1 MALINDQMQNQIRHE
16 AEVARLE
23 HEAAKR
29 FWRLVPED
37 ATRGRFML
45 EDAVGRRIYG
55 PEYLPQLRGYF
66 AGLPP
71 QA

>member
-1 MALINDQMQNQIRHE
+1 MAITTEQMRNAARHE
-16 AEVARLE
+16 AEIAALE
-23 HEAAKR
+23 REAAKR

-37 ATRGRFML
+37 QTRSRYFV
-45 EDAVGRRIYG
+45 EDAVGRAIYG
-55 PEYLPQLRGYF
+55 AEFPAQIRGFF

>member
-1 MALINDQMQNQIRHE
+1 MTIEQARNAALHE
-16 AEVARLE
+16 AEVAALE
-23 HEAAKR
+23 REAEKR

-37 ATRGRFML
+37 MTRSRFYV

-55 PEYLPQLRGYF
+55 AEFPASIRGF
-66 AGLPP
+66 FKGLPA